1 MIFIAMLS
9 GTKLIGKLLKNPHE
23 NLDVSCGRLTI
34 RIKSVLSQTLF
45 VMTMNGTKCT

>member
-23 NLDVSCGRLTI
+23 NLDVDCGNLAI
-34 RIKSVLSQTLF
+34 SIKSVLSQTLF
-45 VMTMNGTKCT
+45 GMTMTGTKCA